1 MDTQLQDQQSQ
12 IYFVNYID
20 GMKNFY
26 SIDKISYTKKKE
38 NNYFFNYIL
47 NSLLT
52 STYIETFS

>member
-26 SIDKISYTKKKE
+26 SIDKISYTKKKKIIIFLII
-38 NNYFFNYIL
+38 Y
-47 NSLLT
+47 
-52 STYIETFS
+52 

>member
-20 GMKNFY
+20 GMKNSY